1 MPIIDCHVHLCP
13 TGGSTPHGT
22 THPLP
27 REVLNL
33 LTTEGIS
40 RAVVFPTFANAPDND
55 GLAELASA
63 NATFIIPFAWIN
75 PHLAGAADE
84 ARRLIRSRGFRG
96 IKLHPL
102 LHAFFPNRPLLDP
115 VMRVAAEEG
124 VPVLLH
130 SGHSMQ
136 SLPWQIA
143 EVAEAWPEV
152 PVIMEH
158 MGLQLGW
165 VDDAIRQAERI
176 PNLVLGTTA
185 MPFHEKIREAVR
197 RIGSDR
203 VVWGSDA
210 PAIHPRVELV
220 KLRVAGLT
228 PAEEADVLGNTILR
242 LVGGGDDCR

>member
-1 MPIIDCHVHLCP
+1 MQIVDCHVHLCP
-13 TGGSTPHGT
+13 TGGSTPHGVR
-22 THPLP
+22 HPLP
-27 REVLNL
+27 QDVIAL
-33 LTTEGIS
+33 LLAEGIG
-40 RAVVFPTFANAPDND
+40 RAVVFPSFANAPDNL
-55 GLAELASA
+55 GLVALASA
-63 NATFIIPFAWIN
+63 QPEFIIPFAWVN
-75 PHLAGAADE
+75 PHIGGAADE
-84 ARRLIRSRGFRG
+84 ARQMIRSYGFRG

-143 EVAEAWPEV
+143 EVAEAWPDV
-152 PVIMEH
+152 SVIMDH

-165 VDDAIRQAERI
+165 VDDAIRQAERM

-185 MPFHEKIREAVR
+185 MPFHDKIREAVR
-197 RIGSDR
+197 RIGSER
-203 VVWGSDA
+203 VVWGTDA

-220 KLRVAGLT
+220 KLRVAELT
-228 PAEEADVLGNTILR
+228 TAEEANVLGKTILR
-242 LVGGGDDCR
+242 LVGAEPTGS